1 MFGRRL
7 IPTISAFFPMETMNN
22 SISGSRYT
30 WLLMGQHKKYA
41 NTEKS
46 KRRSKDRLCWKCS
59 AIIKSAVEFFCPSCN
74 IIQRPSKTA
83 TYFELLNSPKT
94 FDINT
99 AQLAEEYKKLQWKLH
114 PDKFSD
120 LSKNEKSLSEEQSS
134 LVNEAYHTLLKP
146 LKRGLYLLNLNGLP
160 VTEDEATST
169 DVKFLNAIME
179 KYEQISSDEKK
190 AKEVYIENTG
200 DLKECLKNVSSAFEK
215 GDLETARQE
224 VVKLNYFSKID
235 EFIKERESWD

>member
-1 MFGRRL
+1 
-7 IPTISAFFPMETMNN
+7 
-22 SISGSRYT
+22 
-30 WLLMGQHKKYA
+30 
-41 NTEKS
+41 
-46 KRRSKDRLCWKCS
+46 
-59 AIIKSAVEFFCPSCN
+59 VEFFCPSCN

-99 AQLAEEYKKLQWKLH
+99 TQLAEEYKRLQWKLH

-146 LKRGLYLLNLNGLP
+146 LKRGLYLLNLNGVP

-179 KYEQISSDEKK
+179 KYEQISSDEEK

-215 GDLETARQE
+215 GDMETARQE
-224 VVKLNYFSKID
+224 MVKLNYFSKID